1 MASQRSAPTGD
12 GSSPIAVAVRRMYTD
27 VATAPPPDLHF
38 PVGRKAAEFVGYPAR
53 DLDPLPA
60 KALES
65 FAGVGYPF
73 LADAIREGDT
83 VLDVGTGSGTDLL
96 IAADRV
102 GPRGRAVGL
111 DFTAAMLEKA
121 LANVERAGAHQAF
134 VVEGDAGER
143 IPLPSASVDVVTSNG
158 VFNLVPDK
166 ERAFAE
172 AHRVLKPGGRL
183 QLADIVVN
191 VPIPDEARSD
201 ETLWAAC
208 IAGATL
214 TDRYLDVIGAAGFE
228 DVAVAD
234 RLDYFAEAPRQDA
247 KETARHYEAEAIV
260 VTARKGPGGPA

>member
-1 MASQRSAPTGD
+1 MASEDDARTGHD
-12 GSSPIAVAVRRMYTD
+12 GSPIADAVRQMYTD

-60 KALES
+60 AALES

-73 LADAIREGDT
+73 LVDAIAEGDT

-102 GPRGRAVGL
+102 GAEGRAVGM
-111 DFTAAMLEKA
+111 DFTDAMLEKA

-134 VVEGDAGER
+134 VVQGDAGEQ
-143 IPLPSASVDVVTSNG
+143 IPLPSGSVDVVTSNG
-158 VFNLVPDK
+158 VFNLIPDK
-166 ERAFAE
+166 EHAFAE
-172 AHRVLKPGGRL
+172 AHRVLAPGGRL

-214 TDRYLDVIGAAGFE
+214 TDRYLESIRAAGFE
-228 DVAVAD
+228 AVEVVD
-234 RLDYFAEAPRQDA
+234 RLDYFEEAPREDA

-260 VTARKGPGGPA
+260 VSARRGST

>member
-1 MASQRSAPTGD
+1 MASQEHAPTAD
-12 GSSPIAVAVRRMYTD
+12 GTSPIADAVREMYTD

-38 PVGRKAAEFVGYPAR
+38 PVGRKAAEFVGYPDD
-53 DLDPLPA
+53 DLDPLPTA
-60 KALES
+60 ALES

-73 LADAIREGDT
+73 LVDAIEEGDT

-102 GPRGRAVGL
+102 GPEGRALGL

-121 LANVERAGAHQAF
+121 LANIDRAGARQAF

-158 VFNLVPDK
+158 VFNLIPDK

-191 VPIPDEARSD
+191 VTIPEEARGD

-214 TDRYLDVIGAAGFE
+214 TDRYLDTIRAAGFE
-228 DVAVAD
+228 GVEIVD
-234 RLDYFAEAPRQDA
+234 RLDYFAEAPREDA
-247 KETARHYEAEAIV
+247 RETARHYEAEAIV
-260 VTARKGPGGPA
+260 VTARRGSA